1 MFVYILSI
9 YVYVSIFII
18 RTVFLQKEDCD
29 WFIIDVCLALALSA
43 ADREVSSAGF
53 MFSWQ
58 TLDAN

>member
-53 MFSWQ
+53 MFS
-58 TLDAN
+58 